1 MGHGG
6 SLSDDGERIAA
17 ILEDGIIVA
26 TMRRTSRKSKKRAG
40 KRAKPSGTK
49 KRTPVETVPSPA
61 AWTQQDTTADLL
73 LQRGAVMRQR
83 FIAATQPAQ
92 EVFAPAGPFGGTAP
106 QATNA
111 TIALTIA
118 KAEAHHAEILTRISA
133 IEATIAKLRE
143 ASTATRFN
151 QPPPLTVQE
160 AEQIHNIFIVIK
172 EQPAVPTQAPA
183 TEVNEAPAN
192 LNSFVNHLNK
202 YIDNDDFCTEF
213 SKSAG
218 AAAGKAVIAAM
229 PIAAIV
235 YLLIDQLTALSNL
248 ISDWL
253 STIATLLG

>member
-1 MGHGG
+1 
-6 SLSDDGERIAA
+6 
-17 ILEDGIIVA
+17 
-26 TMRRTSRKSKKRAG
+26 MRRTSRKSKKRAG

-83 FIAATQPAQ
+83 FIAAVQPAQ

-118 KAEAHHAEILTRISA
+118 KAEARHAEILTRISA

-192 LNSFVNHLNK
+192 LNSFINHLKK
-202 YIDNDDFCTEF
+202 YTDNFFTEL

-218 AAAGKAVIAAM
+218 AAAGKAVIAAI

-253 STIATLLG
+253 SIIGAFLG